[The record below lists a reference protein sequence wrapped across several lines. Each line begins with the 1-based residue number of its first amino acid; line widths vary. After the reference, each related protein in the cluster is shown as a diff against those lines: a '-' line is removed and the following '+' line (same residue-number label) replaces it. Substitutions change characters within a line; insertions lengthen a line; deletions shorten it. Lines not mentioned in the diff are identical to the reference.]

1 MFSIYDPRK
10 KNDFVFKGLLGGK
23 IFSTVEN
30 NTLLFHSSTEAQAR
44 NSNIVFALF
53 KEFYPGDIFFLFT
66 YKNYK
71 NLINKLRELIPV
83 DQELK
88 NKNYFIFSDIHDS
101 SFGKLASLYE
111 DVPTFEDILL
121 GSIKKEKIPELHKF
135 LKQYEEQSTLD
146 SLDFFL
152 AHKAMFNCLF
162 LASFEGPELY
172 LMFFDE
178 NKFSDIIRSI
188 PLA

>member
-30 NTLLFHSSTEAQAR
+30 NTLLFHSSTEAQVR

-121 GSIKKEKIPELHKF
+121 GSIKKEKITEL
-135 LKQYEEQSTLD
+135 
-146 SLDFFL
+146 
-152 AHKAMFNCLF
+152 
-162 LASFEGPELY
+162 
-172 LMFFDE
+172 
-178 NKFSDIIRSI
+178 
-188 PLA
+188 